1 LWDPR
6 NETATRAKSAKVIAF
21 ASFVPFVVHSDMSA
35 NTFRVGITRDTL
47 RADGTSIFDTRALDI
62 FEAAKLHWEFIPDDV
77 KELTAAH
84 GAQYDALC
92 VLNPKVPAAVV
103 SGANQR
109 VKIVARMGVG
119 YDSVDV
125 KACTAN
131 GVIVTNTPD
140 GVRRP
145 VATSILALML
155 ALSHKLF
162 TKDALTRT
170 GRWAETT
177 NHMGVGLTG
186 KTVGSIGVGNI
197 GGEVY
202 RLLAPLEMRHIAFDP
217 YMKPED
223 AAALRVSLVDKD
235 TVFRESDF
243 VFVNM
248 PLTPETRGSVGTR
261 ELSLMK
267 PTAYFINTS
276 RGPIVDEQALYAA
289 LAEKRIAGAALDV
302 FEAEPVAQDNPLL
315 KLDSVIATPHSI
327 CWTDEFFRNNAES
340 AFRSVVTVAAGGIPT
355 FVVNRDVL
363 GHEKHAGKVG

>member
-1 LWDPR
+1 M
-6 NETATRAKSAKVIAF
+6 
-21 ASFVPFVVHSDMSA
+21 SF
-35 NTFRVGITRDTL
+35 TVGITRDTL
-47 RADGTSIFDTRALDI
+47 RADGTSIFDKRALQILD
-62 FEAAKLHWEFIPDDV
+62 AAKLSWEFIPDNV

-103 SGANQR
+103 SGPDRR

-125 KACTAN
+125 KACTEN
-131 GVIVTNTPD
+131 GVVLTNTPD

-145 VATSILALML
+145 VATSILALIL
-155 ALSHKLF
+155 ALSHKLA

-170 GRWAETT
+170 GRWSETT

-197 GGEVY
+197 GGELF
-202 RLLAPLEMRHIAFDP
+202 RLLAPLEMEHLAYDP
-217 YMKPED
+217 YAKAED
-223 AAALRVSLVDKD
+223 AAKLRVRLADKE

-243 VFVNM
+243 VCINT
-248 PLTPETRGSVGTR
+248 PLTPETRGFVGAR
-261 ELSLMK
+261 EFSLMK
-267 PTAYFINTS
+267 PTAYFINTA
-276 RGPIVDEQALYAA
+276 RGPIVDEKALYAA
-289 LAEKRIAGAALDV
+289 LSEKRIAGAALDV
-302 FEAEPVAQDNPLL
+302 FEVEPVSQDNPLL
-315 KLDSVIATPHSI
+315 ELENVIVTPHSI

-340 AFRSVVTVAAGGIPT
+340 AFRSVVAVATGKTPT

-363 GHEKHAGKVG
+363 PHRDVRARLLDRHQERP

>member
-1 LWDPR
+1 M
-6 NETATRAKSAKVIAF
+6 N
-21 ASFVPFVVHSDMSA
+21 
-35 NTFRVGITRDTL
+35 FRVGITRDTL
-47 RADGTSIFDTRALDI
+47 RADGTSIFDARALQI
-62 FEAAKLHWEFIPDDV
+62 FDDAKLQWEFIPENV

-84 GAQYDALC
+84 GAQYDGLC

-103 SGANQR
+103 SGSDKR

-125 KACTAN
+125 KACTEN
-131 GVIVTNTPD
+131 GVVLTNTPD

-155 ALSHKLF
+155 ALSHKIF
-162 TKDALTRT
+162 TKDSLTRT

-197 GGEVY
+197 GGELY
-202 RLLAPLEMRHIAFDP
+202 RIIAPLEMQHIAYDP

-223 AAALRVSLVDKD
+223 AAKLRVRLVDRE
-235 TVFRESDF
+235 TVFREADF
-243 VFVNM
+243 VFVNT
-248 PLTPETRGSVGTR
+248 PLTSETRGSIGAR

-276 RGPIVDEQALYAA
+276 RGPIVDEKALAAA
-289 LAEKRIAGAALDV
+289 LANRRIAGAALDV
-302 FEAEPVAQDNPLL
+302 FEVEPVAGDNALL
-315 KLDSVIATPHSI
+315 KLDNVIVTPHSV

-340 AFRSVVTVAAGGIPT
+340 AFRSVVAIAAGKTPT

-363 GHEKHAGKVG
+363 RAENLRVRLLDQAQ

>member
-1 LWDPR
+1 M
-6 NETATRAKSAKVIAF
+6 
-21 ASFVPFVVHSDMSA
+21 SF
-35 NTFRVGITRDTL
+35 TVGITRDTL
-47 RADGTSIFDTRALDI
+47 RADGTSIFDKRALQI
-62 FEAAKLHWEFIPDDV
+62 FDDAKLSWEFIPDNV

-103 SGANQR
+103 SGPDRR

-125 KACTAN
+125 KACTEN
-131 GVIVTNTPD
+131 GVVLTNTPD

-155 ALSHKLF
+155 ALSHKLA

-170 GRWAETT
+170 GRWSETT

-186 KTVGSIGVGNI
+186 RTVGSIGVGNI
-197 GGEVY
+197 GGELF
-202 RLLAPLEMRHIAFDP
+202 RLLAPLEMQHLAYDP
-217 YMKPED
+217 YAKAED
-223 AAALRVSLVDKD
+223 AATLRVRLADKE

-243 VFVNM
+243 VCVNT
-248 PLTPETRGSVGTR
+248 PLTPETRGFIGAR

-267 PTAYFINTS
+267 PTAYFINTA
-276 RGPIVDEQALYAA
+276 RGPIGDEKALYAA
-289 LAEKRIAGAALDV
+289 LSEKRIAGAALDV
-302 FEAEPVAQDNPLL
+302 FEVEPVSRDNPLL
-315 KLDSVIATPHSI
+315 ELESVIVTPHSI

-340 AFRSVVTVAAGGIPT
+340 AFRSVAAVAAGRTPT
-355 FVVNRDVL
+355 YVVNRDVL
-363 GHEKHAGKVG
+363 QHPQLRSRLLDPHQ